1 MCKLCVMDAR
11 KAIYSV
17 SDVYISQMLKQR
29 FVQQFDLSDLSQIP
43 DKGKLSLLF
52 VSDWRVMSKNIS

>member
-1 MCKLCVMDAR
+1 MDAR

-52 VSDWRVMSKNIS
+52 VSDWRVTSKNIS